1 MGYIMGVKQLY
12 RQLLSAML
20 LSSVVACGA
29 IPASGPSAKK
39 VAALAGSTAETQ
51 VPEVELIDVNGAV
64 SQSLYQSQINQSF
77 AQFSGAS
84 ASAGAVNVGD
94 VLDIMIWEA
103 PPAVLFGGALSSV
116 GSGSA
121 QQTKLPEQMV
131 TSRGTVS
138 VPFVGDVVV
147 AGKTPTQIQDVI
159 KGRLK
164 KMANQPQV
172 MVRLVQN
179 NAATVS
185 VIRAGNSVRLPLTT
199 AGERVLDAVAAVGGS
214 TANVQDTNVQ
224 LTRGNE
230 VKTVALEDL
239 VAHPRQNIVLRKGD
253 IVTMITN
260 PNSFTSMGAVGRS
273 QQVNFSV
280 KGLSLAEAVGRMG
293 GLQDHRSDARG
304 VFVFRYA
311 PLFELPSE
319 SQAKWMA
326 QGYSADAEIPVVYR
340 VNMTDANSLFWMQRF
355 PVKNKDVLYVSNA
368 PLVEVQKFLSF
379 VFSPVVN
386 GVNSIDN
393 VAN

>member
-1 MGYIMGVKQLY
+1 MKTNHLLRGIVGGAVCCA
-12 RQLLSAML
+12 LSAC
-20 LSSVVACGA
+20 AY
-29 IPASGPSAKK
+29 IPTSGPSAKK
-39 VAALAGSTAETQ
+39 VAGLSQQHAEAAL
-51 VPEVELIDVNGAV
+51 PEVELIDVNEGV
-64 SQSLYQSQINQSF
+64 VQSLYQQQASQSF
-77 AQFSGAS
+77 AQWGGGYASHGAID
-84 ASAGAVNVGD
+84 VGD
-94 VLDIMIWEA
+94 MLDITIWEA

-131 TSRGTVS
+131 SARGTVS
-138 VPFVGDVVV
+138 VPFVGDISV
-147 AGKTPTQIQDVI
+147 AGKTPAQVQDMI

-185 VIRAGNSVRLPLTT
+185 VIRAGNSVRMPLTT

-239 VAHPRQNIVLRKGD
+239 VANPRQNILLRKGD

-273 QQVNFSV
+273 QQIGFSV

-293 GLQDHRSDARG
+293 GLQDRRSDARG
-304 VFVFRYA
+304 VFVFRYT
-311 PLFELPSE
+311 PLYELPSE
-319 SQAKWMA
+319 NQSKWMGK
-326 QGYSADAEIPVVYR
+326 GYSADADIPVVYR
-340 VNMTDANSLFWMQRF
+340 VNMADANSLFWMQRF

-368 PLVEVQKFLSF
+368 PLAEVQKFLSF
-379 VFSPVVN
+379 VFSPVVS
-386 GVNSIDN
+386 GVNSVN
-393 VAN
+393 NLTN